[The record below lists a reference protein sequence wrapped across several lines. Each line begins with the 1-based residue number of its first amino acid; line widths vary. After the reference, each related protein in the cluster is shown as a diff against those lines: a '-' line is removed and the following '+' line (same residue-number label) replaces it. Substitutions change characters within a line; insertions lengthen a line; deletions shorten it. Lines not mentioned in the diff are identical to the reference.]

1 MRNFT
6 LVGVISVLAISIL
19 LGFFMR
25 QAADQEIKAYGQGKN
40 RELAGMLSNTVWKQH
55 EAYFHAAASMQAEAL
70 RASPESIRI
79 RDAIGT
85 GILGVEKIGIN
96 LYAPNGSVL
105 FSTDTSL
112 LGMKQPVTAGLREAL
127 RGEISSGIISTD
139 TLYYPGDPAVASR
152 KGREI
157 LFSFVPIRDTASDD
171 GKVVGVFEIRSDVT
185 AFMQAT
191 EQTRNMILGGI
202 VLSMLLVYT
211 VLFFHLKRANN
222 IIQIQFDQKRKDEER
237 IRHVAYHDSL
247 TGLPNREMFQNRL
260 TAAMSRAKR
269 NDSLLAILFM
279 DLDRFK
285 QVNDSLGHSAGDIML
300 KEISRRLLL
309 CLRPYDTV
317 ARQGGDEFT
326 MILEGI
332 RHVDEVAII
341 VERILEAVNEPIR
354 IQQDEVVTSAS
365 IGVTIYPF
373 DDVEIEHLMSNADA
387 AMYRAKEGGRNN
399 YVFYTADM
407 NTSNTD
413 KLAMER
419 KLRQALNE
427 DEYHLYYQPI
437 VDLRT
442 GTVFA
447 SEALLRWDSKEYGL
461 VSPGRF
467 IPILEDSGMIG
478 IVGEWVLKTA
488 CRKNREWQEMGYP
501 PIQVSVNVSLYQFR
515 QMNFV
520 DTVREALDEVG
531 LDPKYLKLELTES
544 MLMDSTDASV
554 RKLEALRALGVSIAA
569 DDFGTG
575 YSSLSYLKR
584 LPIDTLKIDR
594 SFVTDVHKSSDSAAI
609 VTAIIALAY
618 SLRLNVIAEGV
629 EEIQEMNFISALG
642 CHLIQG
648 FYFSKPLTESD
659 FIALLADPGILQ
671 EKLNA
676 IRMRNQ
682 SAFAS

>member
-1 MRNFT
+1 
-6 LVGVISVLAISIL
+6 
-19 LGFFMR
+19 
-25 QAADQEIKAYGQGKN
+25 
-40 RELAGMLSNTVWKQH
+40 
-55 EAYFHAAASMQAEAL
+55 
-70 RASPESIRI
+70 
-79 RDAIGT
+79 
-85 GILGVEKIGIN
+85 
-96 LYAPNGSVL
+96 
-105 FSTDTSL
+105 
-112 LGMKQPVTAGLREAL
+112 
-127 RGEISSGIISTD
+127 
-139 TLYYPGDPAVASR
+139 
-152 KGREI
+152 
-157 LFSFVPIRDTASDD
+157 
-171 GKVVGVFEIRSDVT
+171 VFEVSSDVSD
-185 AFMQAT
+185 FMEAT
-191 EQTRNMILGGI
+191 TKTRNMILGGI
-202 VLSMLLVYT
+202 FLSVLLVYS
-211 VLFFHLKRANN
+211 VLFFYLKRANS
-222 IIQIQFDQKRKDEER
+222 IIQRQSIQKSMDEER

-269 NDSLLAILFM
+269 NDFLLAILFL

-285 QVNDSLGHSAGDIML
+285 QVNDSLGHSAGDMML

-332 RHVDEVAII
+332 HHVDEAVMV
-341 VERILEAVNEPIR
+341 VERILKAINEPIQ

-365 IGVTIYPF
+365 IGITVYPF

-387 AMYRAKEGGRNN
+387 AMYRAKEQGRNN

-447 SEALLRWDSKEYGL
+447 SEALLRWNSKEYGL

-501 PIQVSVNVSLYQFR
+501 PIQVSVNVSLCQFR
-515 QMNFV
+515 QINFV

-676 IRMRNQ
+676 IRTRNQ

>member
-1 MRNFT
+1 
-6 LVGVISVLAISIL
+6 
-19 LGFFMR
+19 
-25 QAADQEIKAYGQGKN
+25 
-40 RELAGMLSNTVWKQH
+40 
-55 EAYFHAAASMQAEAL
+55 
-70 RASPESIRI
+70 
-79 RDAIGT
+79 
-85 GILGVEKIGIN
+85 
-96 LYAPNGSVL
+96 
-105 FSTDTSL
+105 
-112 LGMKQPVTAGLREAL
+112 
-127 RGEISSGIISTD
+127 
-139 TLYYPGDPAVASR
+139 
-152 KGREI
+152 
-157 LFSFVPIRDTASDD
+157 
-171 GKVVGVFEIRSDVT
+171 
-185 AFMQAT
+185 
-191 EQTRNMILGGI
+191 
-202 VLSMLLVYT
+202 
-211 VLFFHLKRANN
+211 
-222 IIQIQFDQKRKDEER
+222 
-237 IRHVAYHDSL
+237 
-247 TGLPNREMFQNRL
+247 
-260 TAAMSRAKR
+260 
-269 NDSLLAILFM
+269 
-279 DLDRFK
+279 
-285 QVNDSLGHSAGDIML
+285 
-300 KEISRRLLL
+300 
-309 CLRPYDTV
+309 
-317 ARQGGDEFT
+317 

-332 RHVDEVAII
+332 HHVDEAVMV
-341 VERILEAVNEPIR
+341 VERILKAINAPIQ

-365 IGVTIYPF
+365 IGITVYPF

-387 AMYRAKEGGRNN
+387 AMYRAKEQGRNN

-407 NTSNTD
+407 NTSNTE

-419 KLRQALNE
+419 KLRKALNE
-427 DEYHLYYQPI
+427 DEYQLHYQPI

-501 PIQVSVNVSLYQFR
+501 PIQVSVNVSLCQFR

-676 IRMRNQ
+676 IRTRNQ